1 MTESEVIVDL
11 TCFHCGEVCDEANW
25 FEDKSFCCQ
34 GCQTVYEILNTNNL
48 CEYYSFNQTPGTQ
61 LKDISDETFS
71 FLNEEEIKKRM
82 LAFESDAF
90 AKINFSIPNI
100 HCVSCIW
107 LLENL
112 QKLGTG
118 ILHSEVNFVKK
129 NITVDFNPT
138 QIKLGTVAQLL
149 ASIGYAPKITLAQHE
164 VPKPK
169 LDKSLLLKLAITGF
183 CFGNVML
190 FSFPEYLGIDRSEKG
205 LIELFSWL
213 NLVLAVPA
221 FLYGGFDYL
230 KSAVKSFSQR
240 QINIDVPIAAGL
252 VALFFR
258 SAYDIISSTGPGYLD
273 SLTGLVFFL
282 LIGRWFQSKT
292 YESLSFDRDYT
303 AYFPLAVN
311 RLVNKEWKSVIIY
324 NLNKGDQIRIRNME
338 IIPADSTLL
347 ENLAFIDYSFV
358 TGEARP
364 VKVKQGDTVF
374 AGGRLVGAPIVLVVN
389 KKISQSHLTSL
400 WNNEAFRKGNE
411 AIYKKTIDHVAKLFT
426 WVVLAIAFIT
436 AIYWY
441 FIDPTSMWL
450 IITSVLMV
458 ACPCALALSAPF
470 TFGSVVRVFGKHQLY
485 LKNVDVVERMAAIDA
500 IVFDKTGTV
509 THGANPQIDFVGKLC
524 ADELA
529 IIKLLTSYSTHP
541 LSRLIN
547 KYIKKES
554 HEVVDHFSEIPGRG
568 IEAMVHGQMFKIGSA
583 EFVEFHNGVD
593 SSTTAVF
600 VKIDNEVRGYFT
612 ISTMVRNS
620 IRTMIQKLGAKCKA
634 LISGDSAI
642 EHNKMSDLFGPGVQ
656 LLFNQSPHE
665 KLNYIKELQSHGS
678 KVMMI
683 GDGLNDAGALKQ
695 SDVGISIT
703 DDISVFTPA
712 SDGIMHGS
720 QLANLD
726 KMLQVAKSSTT
737 ILKVSFAISFL
748 YNAIALSF
756 AVTGHLTPL
765 IAAIL
770 MPLSSISVVTFST
783 VSVNIIANKKLSNK
797 SIWKL

>member
-1 MTESEVIVDL
+1 MIEAEVISDL
-11 TCFHCGEVCDEANW
+11 KCFHCGENCEEVNW
-25 FEDKSFCCQ
+25 FEDKSFCCR

-48 CEYYSFNQTPGTQ
+48 CEYYNFNQTPGAQ
-61 LKDISDETFS
+61 LKNTSDESFS
-71 FLNEEEIKKRM
+71 FLDEDGIGKGM

-90 AKINFSIPNI
+90 AKVNFSVPNV

-112 QKLGTG
+112 QKLSPG
-118 ILHSEVNFVKK
+118 ILHSEVNFAKK
-129 NITVDFNPT
+129 NVTIDFNPT
-138 QIKLGTVAQLL
+138 RISLGAVAQLL
-149 ASIGYAPKITLAQHE
+149 ASIGYAPKITLEQHE
-164 VPKPK
+164 DLKPK
-169 LDKSLLLKLAITGF
+169 VDKSLLLKLAVSGF

-190 FSFPEYLGIDRSEKG
+190 FSFPEYLGIDHAEKG
-205 LIELFSWL
+205 LMTLFSWL
-213 NLVLAVPA
+213 NLALAIPA

-230 KSAVKSFSQR
+230 RSASKSFTQR

-273 SLTGLVFFL
+273 SLTGLIFFL

-292 YESLSFDRDYT
+292 YESLSFDRDFT

-311 RLVNKEWKSVIIY
+311 RLENKEWKSVVIY
-324 NLNKGDQIRIRNME
+324 NLVKGDQIRIRNME

-364 VKVKQGDTVF
+364 VKVKKGDTVF
-374 AGGRLVGAPIVLVVN
+374 AGGRLIGSPITLVVN

-411 AIYKKTIDHVAKLFT
+411 AGYKKTIDHVAKLFT
-426 WVVLAIAFIT
+426 WVVLGIALIT

-441 FIDPTSMWL
+441 FVNPTAMWL
-450 IITSVLMV
+450 ILTSVLMV
-458 ACPCALALSAPF
+458 ACPCALALAAPF
-470 TFGSVVRVFGKHQLY
+470 TFGSMVRVFGKHQLY
-485 LKNVDVVERMAAIDA
+485 LKNVDVVERMAEIDA
-500 IVFDKTGTV
+500 VVFDKTGTV
-509 THGANPQIDFVGKLC
+509 THGSNPHIEFIGNISSE
-524 ADELA
+524 ELA
-529 IIKLLTSYSTHP
+529 TVKLLTSYSAHP
-541 LSRLIN
+541 LSRLIT
-547 KYIKKES
+547 KFLIKNSQEI
-554 HEVVDHFSEIPGRG
+554 VDHFSEVVGKG
-568 IEAMVHGQMFKIGSA
+568 IEAKVNEQLVRIGSA
-583 EFVEFHNGVD
+583 TFVGFKNETDN
-593 SSTTAVF
+593 SITAVF
-600 VKIDNEVRGYFT
+600 VSIDNEVRGYFS
-612 ISTMVRNS
+612 ISTMVRGNIQS
-620 IRTMIQKLGAKCKA
+620 MFQKLGDKCKA
-634 LISGDSAI
+634 LISGDRAT
-642 EHNKMSDLFGPGVQ
+642 EHEKMADLFGHNVQ
-656 LLFNQSPHE
+656 LLFNQSPHD
-665 KLNYIKELQSHGS
+665 KLNYIKELQQGGS
-678 KVMMI
+678 NVMMI

-720 QLANLD
+720 QLVNLD
-726 KMLQVAKSSTT
+726 KMLQLAKSAGT
-737 ILKVSFAISFL
+737 ILKMSFAISFL

-756 AVTGHLTPL
+756 AVSGHLTPL

-783 VSVNIIANKKLSNK
+783 VAVNLIANKKLSNK
-797 SIWKL
+797 SI